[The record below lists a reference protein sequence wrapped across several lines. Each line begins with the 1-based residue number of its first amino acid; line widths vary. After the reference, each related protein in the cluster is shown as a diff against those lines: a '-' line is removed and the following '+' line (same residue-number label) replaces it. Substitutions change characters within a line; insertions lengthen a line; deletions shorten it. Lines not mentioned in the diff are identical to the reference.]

1 VRVTPVE
8 TENHPVSRGSLGLGR
23 NTGSSGALEGLG

>member
-8 TENHPVSRGSLGLGR
+8 TENHPVIRGCLGLGR
-23 NTGSSGALEGLG
+23 NTGSAGALEGP